1 MNKIVEKCNLDE
13 SSVAVRGILA
23 GTADLI
29 KRWQFEVTGNSSVIR
44 YYNEIRFILFFA
56 SVGDDLNYQVLR
68 YFTSSIRSAKNVNQ
82 ICAVFYFSPIK

>member
-29 KRWQFEVTGNSSVIR
+29 KR
-44 YYNEIRFILFFA
+44 
-56 SVGDDLNYQVLR
+56 
-68 YFTSSIRSAKNVNQ
+68 
-82 ICAVFYFSPIK
+82 